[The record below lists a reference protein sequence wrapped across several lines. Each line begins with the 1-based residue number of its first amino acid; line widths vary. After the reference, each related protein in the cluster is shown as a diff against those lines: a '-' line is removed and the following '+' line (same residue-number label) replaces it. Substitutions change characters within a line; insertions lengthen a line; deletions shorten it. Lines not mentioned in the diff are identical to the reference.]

1 MSIMKVIVGTL
12 DSRRSQRQL
21 EKKKAGMASS
31 WRAWREFEKSL
42 EERQPRYLKLL
53 YDTVHR
59 ISQEV
64 DIARTVH
71 AQTIRWDEAR
81 ERVLTHEFL
90 ERTVATYGKS
100 HATIFSDI
108 GRVSGHNAWMAGI
121 NRRGEYWILGEV
133 MREMRECDLKLNP
146 IIMEPANPSPIL
158 MTARQIKEQTA
169 TANEQFRKIEQEFL
183 GGDRSTART
192 AVFGFMSDVD
202 RQAKF
207 AERDKPRRRPRKKWR
222 REM

>member
-1 MSIMKVIVGTL
+1 MSIVKTL
-12 DSRRSQRQL
+12 VETMNRRRSQRQL

-31 WRAWREFEKSL
+31 WRAWKEFEKPL

-64 DIARTVH
+64 DITRTVH

-90 ERTVATYGKS
+90 ERTAATYGKS

-108 GRVSGHNAWMAGI
+108 GRVSGHNGWMAGI

-133 MREMRECDLKLNP
+133 MREMRECDLKSGP
-146 IIMEPANPSPIL
+146 IIMEPMDSSPIF

-169 TANEQFRKIEQEFL
+169 VANEQFRKIEEGFL
-183 GGDRSTART
+183 GGDQLTART
-192 AVFGFMSDVD
+192 TAFDFMSDVD

-207 AERDKPRRRPRKKWR
+207 TERDKPRRRPRKNWR

>member
-1 MSIMKVIVGTL
+1 MSIVKAIVGTM
-12 DSRRSQRQL
+12 DKRRSQRQL

-31 WRAWREFEKSL
+31 WRAWKEFEKPL

-53 YDTVHR
+53 YDTVRR

-71 AQTIRWDEAR
+71 SQTIRWDEAR
-81 ERVLTHEFL
+81 ERVLTYEFL
-90 ERTVATYGKS
+90 ERTAATYGKS

-108 GRVSGHNAWMAGI
+108 GKVSGHNAWMAGI
-121 NRRGEYWILGEV
+121 NRRGEYPILGEV
-133 MREMRECDLKLNP
+133 MREMRECDLKLGP
-146 IIMEPANPSPIL
+146 IIMEPANSSPIL

-169 TANEQFRKIEQEFL
+169 AANEQFRKIELDFL
-183 GGDRSTART
+183 GDDRPTART
-192 AVFGFMSDVD
+192 EVFDFMGDVD

-207 AERDKPRRRPRKKWR
+207 AERDKPRRRPRKNWR
-222 REM
+222 REI

>member
-1 MSIMKVIVGTL
+1 MSIVKAIIGTM
-12 DSRRSQRQL
+12 DRRRSERQFQ
-21 EKKKAGMASS
+21 KKKAGMASS
-31 WRAWREFEKSL
+31 WRAWREFEKLL

-53 YDTVHR
+53 YDTVR
-59 ISQEV
+59 KISQEV
-64 DIARTVH
+64 DIARTVYS
-71 AQTIRWDEAR
+71 QTIRWDEAR

-90 ERTVATYGKS
+90 ERTAATYDKS

-108 GRVSGHNAWMAGI
+108 GKVSGHNAWMVGI

-169 TANEQFRKIEQEFL
+169 VANEQFRKIERDFL
-183 GGDRSTART
+183 GGGRPTART
-192 AVFGFMSDVD
+192 GVFDFMGDVD

-207 AERDKPRRRPRKKWR
+207 AERDKPRRRPRKNWR
-222 REM
+222 REV